1 MAKNSDSLASN
12 FVTELLAIA
21 LNKRTIFD
29 MVRQHMKYSYF
40 QVESEKKLWQWVT
53 ARTDRTG
60 RIPTIGQMQQQ
71 FAEDEAVLEKIE
83 EIIKKNKVIKGYKD
97 IKGRKSGQYKDI
109 ELTILFN
116 PDMKLCCCHNICD
129 QIENEIKASLG
140 NVTIVTH
147 AEPEVLV

>member
-1 MAKNSDSLASN
+1 MSTDIFSSLG
-12 FVTELLAIA
+12 VLIGLLLIKFTGLTILDPIIA
-21 LNKRTIFD
+21 LFVAIIILKAGFLISKDTLNNLLD
-29 MVRQHMKYSYF
+29 GS
-40 QVESEKKLWQWVT
+40 
-53 ARTDRTG
+53 
-60 RIPTIGQMQQQ
+60 IPH
-71 FAEDEAVLEKIE
+71 EDIEKIE

-109 ELTILFN
+109 ELTLLFN